1 MRIHPL
7 NLTTTILN
15 KLSTQAKVEAKA
27 KVEED
32 KEVAEAK
39 NLTKSN
45 NKIKRIT
52 IQSEAHMEEE
62 IFEEGGS
69 KEDTKIIKGM
79 MQIIAVAGIVVD

>member
-7 NLTTTILN
+7 SLTTTILN
-15 KLSTQAKVEAKA
+15 RLSTQAKLEAEA

-32 KEVAEAK
+32 KEVAKAK
-39 NLTKSN
+39 TLTKASS
-45 NKIKRIT
+45 KIKRIV
-52 IQSEAHMEEE
+52 IQIEAHVEDE
-62 IFEEGGS
+62 IFEEGGA